1 MGCCTLQPSIFHDSL
16 TAVRSAGVA
25 VDGRLIDVLGAKAD
39 RRIIE
44 QAAAWPAELIV
55 CGSGAVAE
63 CDDW

>member
-1 MGCCTLQPSIFHDSL
+1 L